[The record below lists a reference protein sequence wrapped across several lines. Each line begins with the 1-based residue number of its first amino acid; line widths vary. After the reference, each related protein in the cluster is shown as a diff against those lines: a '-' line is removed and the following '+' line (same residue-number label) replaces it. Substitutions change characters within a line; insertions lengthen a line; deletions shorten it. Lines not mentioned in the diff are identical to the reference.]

1 MDLFKTPENIPTRVL
16 KILNE
21 YEEYENGDTLEYYQL
36 AEMLTRCEA
45 VGYTFEYGLDAI
57 PFNLK
62 PLKTK

>member
-1 MDLFKTPENIPTRVL
+1 MDLFETPQNIPTRVL

-21 YEEYENGDTLEYYQL
+21 YDNGDELSYEQC